1 MFVPTK
7 SLCFPSPVQVL
18 YQVLLTVKVRF
29 PGDSQS
35 LCWIPRLGSLLWD
48 LELLQQCEN
57 SFGILVLQFVCR
69 LPGGSIFIGTNGD
82 VLQEDLG
89 HTSRLPGLLLSE
101 PLSPWQATAD
111 PCLRRRL

>member
-35 LCWIPRLGSLLWD
+35 RIPRLGSLLWD

-57 SFGILVLQFVCR
+57 SFGILILQFVHR

-101 PLSPWQATAD
+101 PLSSWQATAD
-111 PCLRRRL
+111 PCRRL